1 MHRIYSDISFSGPSL
16 SQTNLTLA
24 EKPTPAPMT
33 PIAEAHTPTPDA
45 INPITESPKSP
56 TLESKASPSED
67 TPRLKKKKMKKSKG
81 MASLQESTP
90 NKVH

>member
-33 PIAEAHTPTPDA
+33 PIAESPDV
-45 INPITESPKSP
+45 INPVPESPKVTP
-56 TLESKASPSED
+56 VESKASPCED